1 MTVLENL
8 LYTKNHEWIRVEG
21 DKAYI
26 GVTDHAQKLLGD
38 IVFVDLPEEDDEFK
52 KGESFS
58 VIESVKA
65 AADIY
70 MPAGGKV
77 IEVNEVL
84 SDDPA
89 AINSNAYENWMIV
102 VELEDKED
110 LKDLLKASDYENLCK
125 EEE

>member
-21 DKAYI
+21 EKAYI

-38 IVFVDLPEEDDEFK
+38 IVFVDLPEEDDEFS
-52 KGESFS
+52 KGDSFS

-77 IEVNEVL
+77 VEINENL
-84 SDDPA
+84 SDNPES
-89 AINSNAYENWMIV
+89 INSDAYENWMIV
-102 VELEDKED
+102 IELKDKED
-110 LKDLLKASDYENLCK
+110 LKDLLNSKEYEALCK

>member
-1 MTVLENL
+1 MAVLENL

-89 AINSNAYENWMIV
+89 AINSDAYENWMIV